1 MPRGISRL
9 LRNRPG
15 SAPAVM
21 VFLLAIAGLA
31 GDSALVSTLRGFSIA
46 NEARQAPTLGY
57 YEGLINAPGREIG
70 GDGQGFK
77 KAGQVVCFR
86 AVEARYQTN

>member
-1 MPRGISRL
+1 
-9 LRNRPG
+9 
-15 SAPAVM
+15 M

-31 GDSALVSTLRGFSIA
+31 GDSALVSTLRGFSVA

-70 GDGQGFK
+70 GDALSRRR
-77 KAGQVVCFR
+77 AGCRSV
-86 AVEARYQTN
+86 AT